1 MAFMTRLLA
10 SCGLLF
16 SAAAAADAHHSIA
29 GVYDE
34 RAEVTVEGVVSE
46 FQFVSPHPFVLVD
59 VTRGGTAE
67 RWRLDM
73 DDRNEM
79 REIGMSADTLKS
91 GDRLL
96 VTGSLARREPRRLY
110 IRRLDRPVDGFS
122 YEQIRSRPRLR
133 RL

>member
-1 MAFMTRLLA
+1 MTRWVA
-10 SCGLLF
+10 SCALVF

-34 RAEVTVEGVVSE
+34 RAEITLEGVVAD

-59 VTRGGTAE
+59 VTRNGANE
-67 RWRLDM
+67 QWRFDM

-79 REIGMSADTLKS
+79 REIGVSAETLKS
-91 GDRLL
+91 GDRLV

-110 IRRLDRPVDGFS
+110 IRSLARPGDGFG

-133 RL
+133 R